1 MFNQSYQQ
9 LTFHQQIIALNQ
21 TYPCPRCSC
30 GIMEPYGHTETFRCS
45 GCERVFVPLHGG
57 RMLHPANRMGSKVA
71 PTYWWDGLRWHFAG
85 TTATTHQVVT
95 ILGAFLLPLIA
106 LNISLSLNLWRDRP
120 EWCSPLLM
128 TALIGLVTIQ
138 VIYFCCWDFDFLAK
152 ARNRQEK
159 AGIL

>member
-9 LTFHQQIIALNQ
+9 LTFNQQIIALNQ

-45 GCERVFVPLHGG
+45 GCERVFVPLRGG
-57 RMLHPANRMGSKVA
+57 RMLHPANRMGSKIA
-71 PTYWWDGLRWHFAG
+71 PTFWWDGLRWHFAG
-85 TTATTHQVVT
+85 TTATANQIMT
-95 ILGAFLLPLIA
+95 ILVAFLLPLIA
-106 LNISLSLNLWRDRP
+106 LNLSLGLNLWHDRP

-138 VIYFCCWDFDFLAK
+138 MIYFCCWDFDFLSK
-152 ARNRQEK
+152 GRSRN
-159 AGIL
+159 